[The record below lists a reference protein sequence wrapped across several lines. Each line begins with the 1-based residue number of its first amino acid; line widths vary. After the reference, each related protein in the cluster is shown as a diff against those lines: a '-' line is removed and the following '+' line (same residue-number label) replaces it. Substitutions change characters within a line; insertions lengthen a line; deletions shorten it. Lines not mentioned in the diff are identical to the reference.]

1 MPTPCSSTPAGTL
14 SHGHGESR
22 RGPRF
27 WQQRRLT
34 AGLAISGLNSTAWTL
49 AVYAS
54 QWLLP
59 APTQDS
65 LPATGQVYRVGLVT
79 HRVATKGFRDAGYI
93 PSSFP
98 ELLWTQAG
106 SGRRLP
112 VRPSHRSGLAQL
124 RHPARQ
130 VTVWPALCYPAT
142 LRRHALRLSVLGVL
156 PAAGSVSRRPL
167 PSTGCRRSG
176 SPASQV
182 L

>member
-1 MPTPCSSTPAGTL
+1 PGPPDAGRGPGALRCGSPQTARHREGAAGPHKCPGDPGVPMPCSRTPAGTP
-14 SHGHGESR
+14 SHGRGESR

-27 WQQRRLT
+27 WRQRRLT

-93 PSSFP
+93 PSSF
-98 ELLWTQAG
+98 
-106 SGRRLP
+106 
-112 VRPSHRSGLAQL
+112 
-124 RHPARQ
+124 
-130 VTVWPALCYPAT
+130 
-142 LRRHALRLSVLGVL
+142 
-156 PAAGSVSRRPL
+156 
-167 PSTGCRRSG
+167 
-176 SPASQV
+176 
-182 L
+182 